1 MSLAS
6 ALESLDD
13 LVHSPVRLA
22 LMSALNSV
30 DQVDYQTVRSALDVS
45 YALLSKHASI
55 LEKAGYLS
63 VAKEF
68 VGKSP
73 RTRYRLTQMGR
84 AAYEAHLDALDEL
97 VRGLT

>member
-6 ALESLDD
+6 AREALDD

-22 LMSALNSV
+22 LMSALSSV
-30 DQVDYQTVRSALDVS
+30 DEADYQTVRDALDVS

-55 LEKAGYLS
+55 LEKAGYLRVS
-63 VAKEF
+63 KDF
-68 VGKSP
+68 VGKAP
-73 RTRYRLTQMGR
+73 RTRLRLTRAGR
-84 AAYEAHLDALDEL
+84 RAFAAHLAALDEL